1 MEHLRDQEECFLRR
15 SRRLFGDELE
25 ELDRELYVDH
35 GGRPGAGDGRFLAL
49 VGTAVK
55 RARNLNRDVVN
66 SVA

>member
-1 MEHLRDQEECFLRR
+1 MEYLRDQKECFLRR

-25 ELDRELYVDH
+25 ELDRELHVDH
-35 GGRPGAGDGRFLAL
+35 GGRPGAGDGGFLPT